1 MKGQNRGDRVNSVY
15 AALLMRAKSEADK
28 KNLTMR
34 DLAALSAIPE
44 TRLRAIFEDSARQV
58 TLRELVALSTALEI
72 PVTALIS
79 PLR

>member
-34 DLAALSAIPE
+34 DWAALSAIPE